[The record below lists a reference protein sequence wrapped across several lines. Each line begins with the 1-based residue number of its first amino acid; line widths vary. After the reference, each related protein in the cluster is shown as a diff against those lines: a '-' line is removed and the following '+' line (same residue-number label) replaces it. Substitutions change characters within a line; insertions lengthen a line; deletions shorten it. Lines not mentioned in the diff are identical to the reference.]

1 MLLAVFAINKLKK
14 ITTVIIIICLK
25 SNMHNTLLYLC
36 ANIVSRGSGLNEL
49 GSVLFLE
56 HPHGL

>member
-1 MLLAVFAINKLKK
+1 MY
-14 ITTVIIIICLK
+14 
-25 SNMHNTLLYLC
+25 NTLLYLC

-56 HPHGL
+56 HPHSL

>member
-25 SNMHNTLLYLC
+25 VICITHYFIFVLILL
-36 ANIVSRGSGLNEL
+36 AVAQG
-49 GSVLFLE
+49 
-56 HPHGL
+56 